1 MTTAILDAL
10 IVIAGAAA
18 LANGAANATPEA
30 VCIPVRSDDGRNR
43 RQKARS

>member
-18 LANGAANATPEA
+18 LANGAARPAPEA
-30 VCIPVRSDDGRNR
+30 VLVPVRSDNKQGRR
-43 RQKARS
+43 EARN